1 MKITKLGCR
10 GSKTTHRKLDDESV
24 LSLLTAGNTQTLIEK
39 VREKLQSAMPDRSYK
54 FIQRIPRLIFAGIF
68 KMDGERLLLKEY
80 TGCVLLEIKHLKGLE
95 EARELRAQIA
105 AYPQTLWAFV
115 GASGRSVKFVVPY
128 TRAANGNGSGVVSCA
143 CFSSC
148 YQDLRT
154 QIVLSH
160 RTEGTSSHPKLPSEL

>member
-1 MKITKLGCR
+1 MNITKLGCR
-10 GSKTTHRKLDDESV
+10 GSKTTHRKLDDESI

-39 VREKLQSAMPDRSYK
+39 VREKLQSAIPDKSYK

-80 TGCVLLEIKHLKGLE
+80 TGCVLLEINHLKGLE

-105 AYPQTLWAFV
+105 AYPQTLSAFV
-115 GASGRSVKFVVPY
+115 GASARSVKFVVP
-128 TRAANGNGSGVVSCA
+128 

-148 YQDLRT
+148 HQDLRT

-160 RTEGTSSHPKLPSEL
+160 RTEGTSSHPKLPPEL

>member
-1 MKITKLGCR
+1 MNITKLGCR
-10 GSKTTHRKLDDESV
+10 GSKTTHRKLDDESI

-39 VREKLQSAMPDRSYK
+39 VREKLQSAIPDKSYK

-80 TGCVLLEIKHLKGLE
+80 TGCVLLEINHLKGLE

-128 TRAANGNGSGVVSCA
+128 TRPDELCRKRKRKRR
-143 CFSSC
+143 CFMRM
-148 YQDLRT
+148 LF
-154 QIVLSH
+154 VM
-160 RTEGTSSHPKLPSEL
+160 PSRLTNPDCLIPSN